1 MPPRFGGAPQCPRCQ
16 KSVYMAEQVI
26 GPGGFWHKSCLT
38 CKECNKRLDST
49 TLTEK
54 DDEAYCKTCYSR
66 QWGPKGYGFAGGA
79 AFLSTENKLP
89 SEIIKE
95 RINDGSITTMDQPTS
110 REIPPT
116 PPRPVAPPT
125 PPRPVE
131 PVTSRPPVPPK
142 PDLRPAPPEKP
153 TSLSNR
159 TSYVPKKFNFTSQ
172 QDICTRCGK
181 AVYAAEL
188 MYGAGNKY
196 HKMCLKC
203 TDCGKRLDSTN
214 MVDRDFELYCR
225 GCYSKSFGPKGFG
238 YNNLLMPEGA
248 TR

>member
-16 KSVYMAEQVI
+16 KSVYMAEQVV

-54 DDEAYCKTCYSR
+54 ENEAFCKTCYSR

-89 SEIIKE
+89 SEILKE
-95 RINDGSITTMDQPTS
+95 RASDGSITIADQPTS
-110 REIPPT
+110 NEIPS
-116 PPRPVAPPT
+116 
-125 PPRPVE
+125 
-131 PVTSRPPVPPK
+131 SRPPTLPSRPVVPPK
-142 PDLRPAPPEKP
+142 PDLPQRPPLPQKP
-153 TSLSNR
+153 ADISISKGYTNNQ

-188 MYGAGNKY
+188 MFGAGNKY

-238 YNNLLMPEGA
+238 YGNLLMPEGA